1 MKFEL
6 KHFNQSIITFEYE
19 SKTLEGDACRILSVT
34 ENTTLLPIGMEV
46 SDKGLMAWLK
56 SRVIPKNR
64 EFVETILSKMGLSTK
79 DTLGIIKICK
89 GLSLNDCYWVVEEGF
104 DGKFENY
111 NLYRNRFSQTLALIA
126 YTGHGSTSA
135 RKFTSSPEF
144 TTQGMLKKCWRRIDG
159 KIYLYKGGTMGA
171 ANTGNEPYSEYYAAQ
186 IAKTMGIGHVP
197 YGLSKWKGTLSSTCE
212 LFTSIDTAY
221 IPIWR
226 FVEKDTLLEIAE
238 KLKCFGLEFY
248 DRFVDMLVFDALIY
262 NTDRHTGNFGLLVD
276 SRTNEA
282 KEFAPVFDNGLSL
295 FNFAM
300 DDDLADLEK
309 YSKTRHPALGGSY
322 EEVVKNFITDRQLA
336 KLRKM
341 INFKFKLHPRY
352 NLPKER
358 LKIIEKFL
366 QQRVQELLRIKN

>member
-6 KHFNQSIITFEYE
+6 KHFNQSLMTFEYE
-19 SKTLEGDACRILSVT
+19 SRPLEGDACCILSVT
-34 ENTTLLPIGMEV
+34 KNISLLPIGMDISE
-46 SDKGLMAWLK
+46 KGLMSWLK

-64 EFVETILSKMGLSTK
+64 EFVETILSKMGLSSK

-89 GLSLNDCYWVVEEGF
+89 GLSLNDSYWVVEDGF
-104 DGKFENY
+104 DGKFEDY
-111 NLYRNRFSQTLALIA
+111 NLYTNRFSQTLALIA
-126 YTGHGSTSA
+126 YTGRGSTAA
-135 RKFTSSPEF
+135 RGFTSSPEF

-171 ANTGNEPYSEYYAAQ
+171 ANTGNEPYSEFYAAQ
-186 IAKTMGIGHVP
+186 IADCMGIDHVP

-221 IPIWR
+221 VSIWR
-226 FVEKDTLLEIAE
+226 FVKKDTLIDIAE
-238 KLKCFGLEFY
+238 TLKDYGAECY

-276 SRTNEA
+276 SHTNEV
-282 KEFAPVFDNGLSL
+282 KSFAPVFDNGLSL

-300 DDDLADLEK
+300 DDDLVDLKK
-309 YSKTRHPALGGSY
+309 YSQTRLPALGGSY
-322 EEVVKNFITDRQLA
+322 EEIVKNFITERQRA

-358 LKIIEKFL
+358 LKAIERFL
-366 QQRVQELLRIKN
+366 QQRVQELLAIKN

>member
-1 MKFEL
+1 MKFEF
-6 KHFNQSIITFEYE
+6 KHFNQSLMTFEYE
-19 SKTLEGDACRILSVT
+19 SRPLEGDACRILSVT
-34 ENTTLLPIGMEV
+34 ENTSLLPIGMEV
-46 SDKGLMAWLK
+46 SEKGLMSWLK

-64 EFVETILSKMGLSTK
+64 EFVETILSKMGLSSK

-104 DGKFENY
+104 DGKFEDY
-111 NLYRNRFSQTLALIA
+111 NLYTNRFSQTLALIA
-126 YTGHGSTSA
+126 YTGRGSTAA
-135 RKFTSSPEF
+135 RGFTSSPEF
-144 TTQGMLKKCWRRIDG
+144 TTQGMLKKCWRRING

-171 ANTGNEPYSEYYAAQ
+171 ANTGNEPYSEFYAAQ
-186 IAKTMGIGHVP
+186 IADTMGIEHIP

-221 IPIWR
+221 VPIWR
-226 FVEKDTLLEIAE
+226 FVKKDTLIDIAE
-238 KLKCFGLEFY
+238 TLKGYGAECY

-262 NTDRHTGNFGLLVD
+262 NTDRHTGNFGFLVD
-276 SRTNEA
+276 SHTNQV

-300 DDDLADLEK
+300 GDDIADLKK
-309 YSKTRHPALGGSY
+309 YSKSRLPALGGSY
-322 EEVVKNFITDRQLA
+322 EEVVKNFITERQRA

-358 LKIIEKFL
+358 LKAIEQFL
-366 QQRVQELLRIKN
+366 QIRVQELLAIKN